1 MRLLLV
7 FFCHLFFFFKQK
19 TAYEMRISDWSS
31 DVCSSDLG
39 REPGIGFLNQF
50 VDILLRRMAREP
62 GAHGSL
68 VGNDMLGHPRGHAAP
83 PLEIHALRRDFFSPP
98 PLRIP
103 FLEPVRV
110 AGAVFP
116 FILEKIS
123 ERPLFPGAQGRA
135 RLFPRSE

>member
-1 MRLLLV
+1 
-7 FFCHLFFFFKQK
+7 
-19 TAYEMRISDWSS
+19 
-31 DVCSSDLG
+31 
-39 REPGIGFLNQF
+39 
-50 VDILLRRMAREP
+50 MAREP

-103 FLEPVRV
+103 CLEPVRG

-116 FILEKIS
+116 FILETIS
-123 ERPLFPGAQGRA
+123 ERPLLPGAQGRA
-135 RLFPRSE
+135 KLFHCASRGRSAPVFAAFSGRVQYDYASSLGSEAHTSALQSLIRF